1 MHRIFITGITG
12 FIGQNLVT
20 HFGNEATIELVGHS
34 RDAAKA
40 KAQFADR
47 VVLAESYSA
56 QFFNDQKIDT
66 VIHLAGIAHDL
77 SNQYKP
83 SDYYQVNFE
92 NTKSIF
98 NEFFQSDATTFIFL
112 SSIKAAIDISSTP
125 IDESVVPSPVTDYG
139 KSKRQAEAHLL
150 SVKLPDNKRIYILR
164 PCMVHGEGNK
174 GNLNLLY
181 KFAKSGLPYPFGS
194 FENQRS
200 FLSIDNFNFSMGA
213 FVKAS
218 LPSGIYHLAD
228 DGFLSTKELFSI
240 ISKQLGKTPQIWNLP
255 ASLISFLFS
264 VVGKRGMLN
273 KLTEDM
279 MVNNSKLRKHLG
291 KPFPVKIEEGIQK
304 TIRSFDGR

>member
-1 MHRIFITGITG
+1 MQRIFITGITG
-12 FIGQNLVT
+12 FIGQNLIKY
-20 HFGNEATIELVGHS
+20 FGNDIAIELVGHS

-92 NTKSIF
+92 NTKSLF
-98 NEFFQSDATTFIFL
+98 NEFLKSDATTFIFL

-125 IDESVVPSPVTDYG
+125 VDESVAPSPVTDYG
-139 KSKRQAEAHLL
+139 KSKRQAEEHLL
-150 SVKLPDNKRIYILR
+150 AVKLPDNKRVYILR

-200 FLSIDNFNFSMGA
+200 FLNIDNFNFSMDE

-240 ISKQLGKTPQIWNLP
+240 ISIELGKTPRIWNLP
-255 ASLISFLFS
+255 ASFISFLFS
-264 VVGKRGMLN
+264 VLGKRGMLN

-279 MVNNSKLRKHLG
+279 MVSNAKLKKLIRR
-291 KPFPVKIEEGIQK
+291 PFPVKMEEGIRK
-304 TIRSFDGR
+304 TIRSFYVG